1 MKNYCS
7 FLILFLTIS
16 LFAQAEKP
24 TRIYLVRHA
33 EKVTSDPK
41 DDNPLLTEN
50 GNKRALALAEKLK
63 QKPLNA
69 IYSTN
74 YMRTQSTA
82 RPTAENQ
89 KNEIKLY
96 DTKNLTAAAAAI
108 FKENKGKYALVVGHS
123 NTVLDMIEAL
133 GAKRPIPR
141 IEDQEYDYLFLV
153 TIRANGKTKVKFM
166 HYGLA
171 NSKKEGAQMLH

>member
-7 FLILFLTIS
+7 FLLLFLTVG

-41 DDNPLLTEN
+41 DNNPLLTES
-50 GNKRALALAEKLK
+50 GNKRAIALAEKLK
-63 QKPLNA
+63 QKPLSA

-74 YMRTQSTA
+74 YKRTQTTA

-89 KNEIKLY
+89 KKEIKLY
-96 DTKNLTAAAAAI
+96 DAKNLTAAAAI
-108 FKENKGKYALVVGHS
+108 SSKKTKEN
-123 NTVLDMIEAL
+123 T
-133 GAKRPIPR
+133 P
-141 IEDQEYDYLFLV
+141 
-153 TIRANGKTKVKFM
+153 
-166 HYGLA
+166 
-171 NSKKEGAQMLH
+171 